1 MTKKVDTYLVDDL
14 DGSLPAETVIFG
26 INGTEYAIDLA
37 AHNARE
43 FFDKLDCYIKAG
55 RRLGPGR
62 GRGGRQGRRSQ
73 QRHQKLQAARVWLR
87 ERGHEISDR
96 GRIPRRLLD
105 EFEAAEAGR
114 I

>member
-1 MTKKVDTYLVDDL
+1 MAKKVDTYLVDDL
-14 DGSLPAETVIFG
+14 DGSRPAETVIFG
-26 INGTEYAIDLA
+26 INGTEYEIDLA
-37 AHNARE
+37 EHNARE

-55 RRLGPGR
+55 RPLERRR
-62 GRGGRQGRRSQ
+62 GRGGPRGRRSH

-105 EFEAAEAGR
+105 EFEAAEAGG

>member
-1 MTKKVDTYLVDDL
+1 MTSMD
-14 DGSLPAETVIFG
+14 
-26 INGTEYAIDLA
+26 
-37 AHNARE
+37 H
-43 FFDKLDCYIKAG
+43 C
-55 RRLGPGR
+55 
-62 GRGGRQGRRSQ
+62 